1 MDSMDFGMDSANVFP
16 ILEKYDPKPL
26 AITFASVI
34 LLLSTIKVSGMQ
46 LLSFVRPIIELRT
59 FHVLRISVEYF

>member
-1 MDSMDFGMDSANVFP
+1 MDFGMDSANVFP

-34 LLLSTIKVSGMQ
+34 LLLSTIKVSLKYGYG
-46 LLSFVRPIIELRT
+46 LHS
-59 FHVLRISVEYF
+59 